1 MQSQKPTAAFVL
13 TLIGGVIIILTGLVV
28 AAVGAIFTF
37 FIGGI
42 GGVFGLVGVLW
53 GVLMIV
59 SAVMLNNN
67 PASHTTWGVLIIIF
81 SVLSWFGSF
90 GGFFIGF
97 LLGLIG
103 GVLAV
108 AWHPST
114 TTTPPASPPLA

>member
-1 MQSQKPTAAFVL
+1 M
-13 TLIGGVIIILTGLVV
+13 TGLVV
-28 AAVGAIFTF
+28 AAIGAIFTF

-53 GVLMIV
+53 GILMIV

-67 PASHTTWGVLIIIF
+67 PASHTTWGALIIIF
-81 SVLSWFGSF
+81 SILSWFGSF

-114 TTTPPASPPLA
+114 TSPPLAQ